1 MVYLVHRNLT
11 HYRSLEYIEKRSLAL
26 SEKGKVSK
34 VLDKTQDSQEV
45 IGLVE
50 KLRQA
55 ILIYQV
61 SARHCQN
68 RKSLTWD
75 RRHSSSQYINRSS
88 I

>member
-1 MVYLVHRNLT
+1 MSGISRHSEPILYD
-11 HYRSLEYIEKRSLAL
+11 RSLQDIEIRSLAL
-26 SEKGKVSK
+26 SEKGRLAR

-61 SARHCQN
+61 SCQRCFGVVN
-68 RKSLTWD
+68 C
-75 RRHSSSQYINRSS
+75 
-88 I
+88 